1 MKIIDST
8 TDILKK
14 IGSICIAG
22 MMFLT
27 CADVVGRFFG
37 YPIFGSMEIV
47 SILATLGIAM
57 ALAFTHKTNGHVGVE
72 ILVRLLPQRTQTIIE
87 LCTNILSVC
96 LFALLTWRIFLYAGT
111 MRRSGEVT
119 MNLRLPEY
127 MVVYLMSFCLAIF
140 TLVIVK
146 DAIENIKKLGAK

>member
-47 SILATLGIAM
+47 SILATIGIAM
-57 ALAFTHKTNGHVGVE
+57 ALAFTHKTKGHVGVE

-87 LCTNILSVC
+87 LCTNILAVC